1 MLKKLL
7 LFFFLLSASVAN
19 AAPINFLGAETGAAG
34 DEATSPNVSLST
46 TTVKTG
52 TYSYRVHGGVGG
64 SAEIIMQ
71 CIAATGAITDCSV
84 ANTFGKMDFN
94 YHVLPSSTDTSIEIA
109 YLENVSFSPMAY
121 LKINQTGH
129 LFLNNSAGT
138 TLATGATAL
147 TQDTWY
153 RIEFQIN
160 KGATGAYEVKI
171 NGASEFTGTGNF
183 TTGNMRVVWFGE
195 LSNTAASNPDF
206 FYDNMV
212 VDSAAYPGAVFV
224 HRMAPAGD
232 GATAQWTSGTAPS
245 NYTTVNEVPMLNTNY
260 EMSTTAGAQ
269 TTLVSLASSAS
280 SGIVGTVT
288 AAKVWTSRR
297 EDISVTSADKV
308 RTIESATTV
317 DTTALDLPITDT
329 NSFSLQSTKPSGG
342 AWTTAALDATQIGC
356 NETNAVAVRLNAISM
371 MVLSNDVS
379 SFNPNRMS
387 LMGVGF

>member
-19 AAPINFLGAETGAAG
+19 AAPINFAGGETGTVT
-34 DEATSPNVSLST
+34 DEGSVSNATLQT

-52 TYSYRVHGGVGG
+52 TYAYETKGGIGG
-64 SAEIIMQ
+64 SASFILN
-71 CIAATGAITDCSV
+71 CLSATGASTGCTTATSFV
-84 ANTFGKMDFN
+84 KFDFR
-94 YHVLPSSTDTSIEIA
+94 YHVLPSGSDTSIEIL
-109 YLENVSFSPMAY
+109 YVENVSFADKAFVS
-121 LKINQTGH
+121 IDQTGH
-129 LFLNNSAGT
+129 LIMKNGAAT
-138 TLATGATAL
+138 VLATGTTAL
-147 TQDTWY
+147 SVDTWY
-153 RIEFQIN
+153 RVEVEI
-160 KGATGAYEVKI
+160 ATGTSAAYEIKI
-171 NGASEFTGTGNF
+171 NGVSEISGTGNF
-183 TTGNMRVVWFGE
+183 TTGNAMDYRFGDHT
-195 LSNTAASNPDF
+195 NTISSNPDF

-297 EDISVTSADKV
+297 EDTSVTSADKV